1 MIVKDFVVGVV
12 ECECGGYGANVCKVR
27 DVMHVEQAKTRP
39 ATRKMKLS
47 NDLLFSVLVLSHVIG
62 QQIHELHG
70 SVCGAV
76 CEVCGERVDG
86 AGAYGAR
93 QVAQLGLHA
102 QPQQE
107 HGHLYRHARVAQQLQ
122 AVSVG
127 AAHPLRDQWGCVC
140 VCA

>member
-70 SVCGAV
+70 SVVLCV
-76 CEVCGERVDG
+76 KCV
-86 AGAYGAR
+86 
-93 QVAQLGLHA
+93 
-102 QPQQE
+102 
-107 HGHLYRHARVAQQLQ
+107 
-122 AVSVG
+122 VSVSMALG
-127 AAHPLRDQWGCVC
+127 RMVRAR
-140 VCA
+140 